1 MTKPVVFVKYCYL
14 SMTKPVCNFVKYVLR
29 MYIFY
34 GKTFGNIYNIIIVK
48 YDSAFW
54 LRSK

>member
-1 MTKPVVFVKYCYL
+1 MTKPVVFVKYGLMYFCYL

-48 YDSAFW
+48 YG
-54 LRSK
+54 